1 MFAPSVRDFVS
12 TQMLGSRAGPV
23 RVQGRA
29 WCGVLC
35 RVVSRVDCGMDM
47 WRSRSRG
54 CRRCR
59 GRSRGGGRA
68 LLSSDGG
75 WWGFGVATLLTQMA
89 LVALANQ
96 PRTRL

>member
-29 WCGVLC
+29 WC
-35 RVVSRVDCGMDM
+35 VVSRVDSGMDI
-47 WRSRSRG
+47 WRSRNRG
-54 CRRCR
+54 CRRSR

-75 WWGFGVATLLTQMA
+75 WWGFECGY
-89 LVALANQ
+89 
-96 PRTRL
+96 